1 MKEGSNLQKEQ
12 DKNLGCVFVSNHS
25 VFLTSMQ
32 LFVFVFNHH
41 SLAKRYRQSQGV
53 KIFVVGY
60 AVEWGI
66 LSGVE
71 EEGKS

>member
-25 VFLTSMQ
+25 VFLTSIQ
-32 LFVFVFNHH
+32 LFVFNHH
-41 SLAKRYRQSQGV
+41 SLSKRYRHRSQGV

>member
-1 MKEGSNLQKEQ
+1 
-12 DKNLGCVFVSNHS
+12 
-25 VFLTSMQ
+25 MQ

-41 SLAKRYRQSQGV
+41 SLAKLYRHQSQGV
-53 KIFVVGY
+53 KIFVVRY